1 MDELNL
7 FEVESGPRKVKKELK
22 MSFEQLRDWKL
33 RIANY
38 QKSVRRG
45 EQNVVQ
51 TSLFKTQSSHCDPDL
66 IDPCSLSLHSMA
78 FYRLPSS
85 ECSQAALYFVIDSIE
100 NIILYIGETS
110 QISRRWRTVHKC
122 KDYLSSYQDLHYRYQ
137 LPTAINIAFWWDVPL
152 VKRHR
157 QNLEHTLIQKW
168 RSPFNKENW
177 GVWSQPFK

>member
-1 MDELNL
+1 MDELN

-51 TSLFKTQSSHCDPDL
+51 TSLFKTQPSHCDPDL

-85 ECSQAALYFVIDSIE
+85 ECSEAALYFVIDSIE

-122 KDYLSSYQDLHYRYQ
+122 KDYLSTYQKGIGVWFNTTSLGEASGYLQDLRITRGYARSASS
-137 LPTAINIAFWWDVPL
+137 TATSI
-152 VKRHR
+152 
-157 QNLEHTLIQKW
+157 
-168 RSPFNKENW
+168 S
-177 GVWSQPFK
+177 